1 MRKKPKV
8 SILLNCYNEE
18 RFIKRSIK
26 SVVNQTFKNWEL
38 VVWDD
43 ASTDNTVKIIKQ
55 FKDKRIKLFRNKKN
69 LGLGK
74 SRIRAQKLLK
84 GEYVAILD
92 ADDFFEKKKIQEQV
106 QILNNHKNV
115 GLTSTW
121 TKIQDLNGNQVKKF
135 ESTKKNSEI
144 KKI

>member
-74 SRIRAQKLLK
+74 SRIRAQNYLK
-84 GEYVAILD
+84 VSMLQ
-92 ADDFFEKKKIQEQV
+92 F
-106 QILNNHKNV
+106 
-115 GLTSTW
+115 
-121 TKIQDLNGNQVKKF
+121 
-135 ESTKKNSEI
+135 
-144 KKI
+144 